1 MGRKKIRSQKSVNVT
16 LFRKKR
22 AIANVVKDRSCQWHH
37 ITQNCLWKREKVYRI
52 CRLWLWISSSQI
64 TIDKVTKSKLPKW
77 IMFCDMKQVI
87 HFQSSLTLFSF
98 LPIKP
103 NGLVISISATYL
115 KENNIVS
122 RIRPDA
128 HLAFN
133 GFY

>member
-1 MGRKKIRSQKSVNVT
+1 MLKSNYFFVCPPRYCI
-16 LFRKKR
+16 LFSPSYG
-22 AIANVVKDRSCQWHH
+22 VSPGWSCQWHH
-37 ITQNCLWKREKVYRI
+37 ITQNCLWKGEKVYRI

-115 KENNIVS
+115 RENNIVS